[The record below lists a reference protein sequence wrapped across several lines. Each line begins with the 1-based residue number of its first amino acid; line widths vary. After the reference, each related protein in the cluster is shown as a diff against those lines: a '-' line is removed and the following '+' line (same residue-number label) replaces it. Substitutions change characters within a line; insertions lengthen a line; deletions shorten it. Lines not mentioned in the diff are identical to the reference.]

1 MTSEARSPLRVSD
14 KPDSSSTAAHSQ
26 TGWVNLNCVTFID
39 ESAQCLWDRGG
50 APSPAERCNAP
61 IEEDTD
67 GQPSSTARRPVPRNG
82 MSVKRKPKRK
92 YNIRG
97 KGQRRSVSRLIF
109 LCFYWG
115 VSGWFSLVK
124 TWAPDR
130 RYRKVNPTISYLLI
144 VNVEFWPKWCQKL
157 MLSTCY
163 CAQACSSSP
172 ASLRPDLL
180 RLKRLHA

>member
-1 MTSEARSPLRVSD
+1 MTSEVWSPLRVSD

-39 ESAQCLWDRGG
+39 ESAQCFWDRGG

-130 RYRKVNPTISYLLI
+130 RYPGYSCYQLFVNSKCVILAKMVSKADAFHL
-144 VNVEFWPKWCQKL
+144 
-157 MLSTCY
+157 
-163 CAQACSSSP
+163 
-172 ASLRPDLL
+172 LL
-180 RLKRLHA
+180 RTSVFKFTRFSAARPATL